1 MNSTQ
6 PYYFIRSHLK
16 NTTSRVSLSLS
27 KAIGLKK
34 HGFDKLNLT
43 FNLFL
48 RWLLATFGKLA
59 ASAGNLLCTRF
70 TYRMK
75 REEIL

>member
-1 MNSTQ
+1 MMNHFYAA
-6 PYYFIRSHLK
+6 YYFTNLSRSHLK

-48 RWLLATFGKLA
+48 RWLLENKLCRWL
-59 ASAGNLLCTRF
+59 NLITSYVCF
-70 TYRMK
+70 MVV
-75 REEIL
+75 